1 MNFKSLSSFFFQFRI
16 WHLKW
21 GIHTMDHQWSHC
33 ERSLGKTP
41 RGLYSLWGVSSLNSC
56 KGPSG
61 LLSRAFYLID
71 GSKQLKM
78 LIVFSCG
85 CIYTWCNLYATKGS
99 TIPTERRY
107 SHHSIK
113 RTCSIKRPC
122 LKIFKK
128 SLLNVLYDRKIEG
141 LNILSYCL
149 YWTTWSEKLKHLF
162 DTALGW

>member
-1 MNFKSLSSFFFQFRI
+1 MLKSPDFHATYDPIVTKSKGMLKSPDFHANQSSLIVSVVNFTFIVNDSASLHRLISGIFSENMNFKSLSSFFFQFRI

-85 CIYTWCNLYATKGS
+85 CIYTWCNLYAPKGS
-99 TIPTERRY
+99 TIPTERR
-107 SHHSIK
+107 
-113 RTCSIKRPC
+113 
-122 LKIFKK
+122 
-128 SLLNVLYDRKIEG
+128 
-141 LNILSYCL
+141 
-149 YWTTWSEKLKHLF
+149 
-162 DTALGW
+162 